1 MSEEFVVNQEEYNET
16 MDILEREKPNKEQ
29 ILKLLEHI
37 KLDVL
42 IEPICIPKIKNN
54 MLSRV
59 EAIIDY
65 GENL

>member
-1 MSEEFVVNQEEYNET
+1 MNEEFVVNQEEYNET

-65 GENL
+65 GKNL